1 MRPCRCFFMK
11 GKGEVMSVAEKDIVD
26 GIALDEGRGI
36 RMLITDHIDWTQ
48 EYNHLLILQEKINSY
63 IMFCENG
70 QYKDLYKDN
79 VIEYV
84 VIEIHFLYEPT
95 ENVYIFLNQIPE
107 IINGLNLSIECSIS
121 EEEPDE
127 DR

>member
-1 MRPCRCFFMK
+1 
-11 GKGEVMSVAEKDIVD
+11 MSVAEKDIVD

-107 IINGLNLSIECSIS
+107 IINGLDLSIECSIS